1 MFISSEGGTEFTIAM
16 AVSVLT
22 MIIPSGCGKSTLLR
36 MIAGL
41 ENITKGDLIM
51 GGKRINEIPS
61 GQRNVAMVFQNY
73 ALYPHMS
80 VEENIK
86 YGLKVHKIGRAEI
99 DKRYKKAIEL
109 LKLEGLE
116 NRKPRELSGG
126 QRQRVALARAI
137 VKRADYFLL
146 DEPLSNLDVQLRA
159 SARKGLVELHNIFQ
173 QTYVY
178 VTHDQTE
185 AMTIGN
191 RIALF
196 NKGKLQMLATPEEVY
211 KRLKNV
217 FTANF
222 IGSPPMNIIKGK
234 YESGNIWFDK
244 INYNLRDDWCKF
256 ISEKSSSNMVYIG
269 IRPEDIALAAAKD
282 RFSVKGTIKYIE
294 NYGNK
299 KGIYID
305 VGKTEIIA
313 LADNM
318 KYECGSQINVIFS
331 PEKIHVFDGQT
342 LNSLGYPDSIDGL
355 EGQI

>member
-1 MFISSEGGTEFTIAM
+1 M
-16 AVSVLT
+16 A
-22 MIIPSGCGKSTLLR
+22 GK
-36 MIAGL
+36 
-41 ENITKGDLIM
+41 KV
-51 GGKRINEIPS
+51 NEVPS

-80 VEENIK
+80 VEDNIK
-86 YGLKVHKIGRAEI
+86 YGMKVHKISPAEI

-109 LKLEGLE
+109 LKLDGLK
-116 NRKPRELSGG
+116 NRKPKELSGG

-146 DEPLSNLDVQLRA
+146 DEPLSNLDVQLRV
-159 SARKGLVELHNIFQ
+159 SARKGLVELHDIFQ

-196 NKGKLQMLATPEEVY
+196 NKGELQMLSTPEEVY
-211 KRLKNV
+211 RRPKNV

-222 IGSPPMNIIKGK
+222 VGSPPMNIIKGR
-234 YESGNIWFDK
+234 YEHGDIWFNE
-244 INYNLRDDWCKF
+244 INYDLHDVWRKL
-256 ISEKSSSNMVYIG
+256 ISEKNSSDVVYIG
-269 IRPEDIALAAAKD
+269 IRPEDIILTKAKD
-282 RFSVKGTIKYIE
+282 RFSVKGTIKYME

-313 LADNM
+313 LVDNM
-318 KYECGSQINVIFS
+318 EYEYGSQINVIFS

-342 LNSLGYPDSIDGL
+342 LNSFINRCWTCKC
-355 EGQI
+355 E